1 MRVFYLTEWDVVEY
15 ILITKMV
22 IGLLLDL
29 FMILLEWLIVMSN

>member
-15 ILITKMV
+15 IV
-22 IGLLLDL
+22 RIGLLLDL